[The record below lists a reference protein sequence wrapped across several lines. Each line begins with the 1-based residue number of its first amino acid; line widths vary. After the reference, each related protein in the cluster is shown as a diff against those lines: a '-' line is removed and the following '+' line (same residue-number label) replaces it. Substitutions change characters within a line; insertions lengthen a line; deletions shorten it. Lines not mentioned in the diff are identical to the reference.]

1 MLVTILITAGL
12 LALVAYAFKVF
23 WREILYFAANAV
35 VYAADVIEKFIIF
48 VRKNAKAVAY
58 VVKHYKNGRKTK
70 TSTEEEIDIELCP
83 DEVQDA
89 LNKGYDVK
97 VHNIN

>member
-12 LALVAYAFKVF
+12 ISLLALAFQLF
-23 WREILYFAANAV
+23 WRKILYFAANAV

-58 VVKHYKNGRKTK
+58 VVKHYRNGRKTK
-70 TSTEEEIDIELCP
+70 TPTEEEIDIELCP

>member
-23 WREILYFAANAV
+23 WQEILYFAANLV
-35 VYAADVIEKFIIF
+35 SYAADVIEKFIIF